1 MYRVAT
7 DLIRDRWGD
16 AEAVA
21 DALGVLLLTWNQAF
35 YRYGFLDCG
44 ELETF
49 VKLQQDT
56 IERYRGRELA
66 SLVSEEREQV
76 DSMFRHLLEASRA
89 TSPQTGKQRR
99 SPVSVGKAMHGL
111 APRFFPLWDREIARR
126 YGCGW
131 HSLTGAGGAYWS
143 FMLQQK
149 LILQDLGDERTRREI
164 ERGLSERA
172 RFPKTLVKFL
182 DEFNYAQ
189 FTKRWIL

>member
-7 DLIRDRWGD
+7 DLVRERWGD

-49 VKLQQDT
+49 VRSHQGA
-56 IERYRGRELA
+56 IEQYRPRELTT
-66 SLVSEEREQV
+66 LVSEEREQV
-76 DSMFRHLLEASRA
+76 DSMFRHLLEASQA

-99 SPVSVGKAMHGL
+99 SPVSVAKALHGL
-111 APRFFPLWDREIARR
+111 APRFFPLWDGKIARR

-131 HSLTGAGGAYWS
+131 HSSTGAGSAYWS
-143 FMLQQK
+143 FMLKQR
-149 LILQDLGDERTRREI
+149 LILNDLGDERARREI

-182 DEFNYAQ
+182 DEFNYAR
-189 FTKRWIL
+189 FTK